1 MEFIARIYTDFPTKF
16 GVHRQGGLVD
26 ALQARVVFEPPYRVP
41 EALRGLEGFSHIW
54 LIWQFSQSLREGW
67 SATVRPPR
75 LGGNVRMGVFATR
88 APYRPNPIGLSCVRL
103 EGIDFGGAEGP
114 VLRVRGADMLNGT
127 PIYDI
132 KPYLPFVDSHPEA
145 TGGFAAPVAAHAL
158 RVEFPPRLLEC
169 VPEHAR
175 AALVE
180 VLSQD
185 PRPSYQDDPSR
196 LYGLPFAGVD
206 VRFTVEG
213 DVLTVREVAPYEEM
227 GK

>member
-1 MEFIARIYTDFPTKF
+1 M
-16 GVHRQGGLVD
+16 
-26 ALQARVVFEPPYRVP
+26 
-41 EALRGLEGFSHIW
+41 
-54 LIWQFSQSLREGW
+54 
-67 SATVRPPR
+67 
-75 LGGNVRMGVFATR
+75 
-88 APYRPNPIGLSCVRL
+88 
-103 EGIDFGGAEGP
+103 
-114 VLRVRGADMLNGT
+114 RVRGADMLNGT

>member
-16 GVHRQGGLVD
+16 GVPRQGGLVD

-213 DVLTVREVAPYEEM
+213 DVLTVREVAPYEET

>member
-16 GVHRQGGLVD
+16 GVPRQGGLVD

-185 PRPSYQDDPSR
+185 PRPSYQDDPSS

>member
-16 GVHRQGGLVD
+16 GVPRQGGLVD